1 MAASPQPSRAFSD
14 TLNVSGCPSVK
25 GKPACAKVAV
35 DSQQLRW
42 QFPQRQR
49 PVPGKLNL
57 ASSVA
62 YLLLSNQTQACGP
75 HSLICRWSPRA
86 LQVPSP
92 VGWGPRVACS
102 HHSPS
107 ESLPWFWPSMG
118 WGSAPAAV
126 QGSFSRLWHQSLPAG
141 YGLNTSSLFWWPPL
155 PSPPTPGPS
164 SFPEQAEQSRPHVFD
179 LENQLQ
185 AWLVLCCA
193 SFLFQPILI
202 FIIFLFFL
210 LGLFHCHFLISRERR
225 LEH

>member
-1 MAASPQPSRAFSD
+1 MEKPCQIFYRRAGDAVAWQPPPSPPGPSQ
-14 TLNVSGCPSVK
+14 TPLNVSGCPSVK

-62 YLLLSNQTQACGP
+62 YLLLSNQTQARGP

-86 LQVPSP
+86 LQGPSP

-126 QGSFSRLWHQSLPAG
+126 QGSFSRLWHCLCQQATASTLPPCSGGPLCPPHPHQGPHHSPNRRGSHALTSLAYQRTNSRLG
-141 YGLNTSSLFWWPPL
+141 WSSAVL
-155 PSPPTPGPS
+155 PS
-164 SFPEQAEQSRPHVFD
+164 SFSQF
-179 LENQLQ
+179 
-185 AWLVLCCA
+185 
-193 SFLFQPILI
+193 
-202 FIIFLFFL
+202 
-210 LGLFHCHFLISRERR
+210 
-225 LEH
+225 

>member
-1 MAASPQPSRAFSD
+1 MIRPECQHCQGGETLPNIPSKGWRCCSLAASPQPSRAFSD

-42 QFPQRQR
+42 QFPQRHR

-126 QGSFSRLWHQSLPAG
+126 QGSFSRLAPVFASRL
-141 YGLNTSSLFWWPPL
+141 WPQHFL
-155 PSPPTPGPS
+155 
-164 SFPEQAEQSRPHVFD
+164 
-179 LENQLQ
+179 
-185 AWLVLCCA
+185 LVLVA
-193 SFLFQPILI
+193 PSALPTHTRALI
-202 FIIFLFFL
+202 IPRT
-210 LGLFHCHFLISRERR
+210 GGAVTPSR
-225 LEH
+225 L